1 MLLINKHCGAGAGAW
16 PSETKLTYE
25 RVEVAAGDAAA
36 DPPSWQQSMK
46 DRAAP
51 DGAAAGNHPSKSRWE
66 RFDAFGLRPQLGIL
80 VCATAL
86 PLLALALLMV
96 NQLVDLERQSTRTS
110 LMNSARTL
118 AALTDNEIDTYSAI
132 AIALAESLALRN
144 GDLATFWAQ
153 SEKALELV
161 PGAWLELR
169 DASDRRAP
177 EHLAALSGCHAASKW
192 RR

>member
-1 MLLINKHCGAGAGAW
+1 
-16 PSETKLTYE
+16 
-25 RVEVAAGDAAA
+25 
-36 DPPSWQQSMK
+36 MK

-66 RFDAFGLRPQLGIL
+66 RFDAFGLRPQNWAIL

-110 LMNSARTL
+110 LMNSAGR
-118 AALTDNEIDTYSAI
+118 
-132 AIALAESLALRN
+132 
-144 GDLATFWAQ
+144 
-153 SEKALELV
+153 
-161 PGAWLELR
+161 
-169 DASDRRAP
+169 
-177 EHLAALSGCHAASKW
+177 W

>member
-1 MLLINKHCGAGAGAW
+1 
-16 PSETKLTYE
+16 
-25 RVEVAAGDAAA
+25 
-36 DPPSWQQSMK
+36 MK

-132 AIALAESLALRN
+132 AIALAQSLALRN

-153 SEKALELV
+153 SKKALELV

-169 DASDRRAP
+169 DASDRRLLNTLQP
-177 EHLAALSGCHAASKW
+177 SRLPRRFEMAALIC
-192 RR
+192 RRFPPANRRLRIS